1 MDRKV
6 PTIEAL
12 DAAFKA
18 HYETKSIEDHKKEA
32 TWFLDAINKSKLS

>member
-1 MDRKV
+1 MDTKV

-18 HYETKSIEDHKKEA
+18 HKIKNIEDREKDPEQCRPDGA
-32 TWFLDAINKSKLS
+32 PA